1 MNNVALFVDFKN
13 GRLSKKSSNLL
24 SKVIQLNFDQITLY
38 TFNKSKEYFLS
49 ADINTELVLVDHDSS
64 VSISDNELVAI
75 LSNDLSKRKIKVGF
89 AIKSLLID
97 NLIPQL
103 AISLK
108 STVKSQI
115 LDFEMTGDQY
125 CYTTSVFNNKA
136 IAQYIGSLNSCFYIV
151 TNNLKLAT
159 SPQEKLNEIAITP
172 DILPIPKSNYTVKS
186 IDKVE
191 NEISLNDAEIV
202 VGAGRGLKDPNN
214 WDMIE
219 ELASLLNAATACS
232 KPVSDLDW
240 RPHHEHVGQT
250 GVKISPN
257 IYIAC
262 GISGAI
268 QHLAGVN
275 SSKTIVVINNDKE
288 APFFNNADYG
298 IVGDV
303 FEIVPRLINKLRNR

>member
-1 MNNVALFVDFKN
+1 MLWA
-13 GRLSKKSSNLL
+13 KKSSNLL

-159 SPQEKLNEIAITP
+159 SPQEKLNEIAINP

>member
-115 LDFEMTGDQY
+115 LDF
-125 CYTTSVFNNKA
+125 
-136 IAQYIGSLNSCFYIV
+136 
-151 TNNLKLAT
+151 
-159 SPQEKLNEIAITP
+159 
-172 DILPIPKSNYTVKS
+172 
-186 IDKVE
+186 
-191 NEISLNDAEIV
+191 
-202 VGAGRGLKDPNN
+202 
-214 WDMIE
+214 
-219 ELASLLNAATACS
+219 
-232 KPVSDLDW
+232 
-240 RPHHEHVGQT
+240 
-250 GVKISPN
+250 
-257 IYIAC
+257 
-262 GISGAI
+262 
-268 QHLAGVN
+268 
-275 SSKTIVVINNDKE
+275 
-288 APFFNNADYG
+288 
-298 IVGDV
+298 
-303 FEIVPRLINKLRNR
+303 